1 VPTTRTSIAAPFPRI
16 GIVAAMMLLASAARA
31 DDEDVD
37 RGAFSTK
44 RTAVS
49 VFAGSAAPF
58 GVVGV
63 QAEHAIVPFIVAFGG
78 VGRGASAVQ
87 VGAGC
92 RVQLP
97 LINDGRGYAPAIAF
111 SLSRGRSPSAFDAQ
125 SESLPNGSWWM
136 NLEGSVER
144 RADSGFLVRGVL
156 GYGLMVDPTQLPAS
170 RVTATRSAYLALH
183 VGWAF

>member
-1 VPTTRTSIAAPFPRI
+1 MKRI
-16 GIVAAMMLLASAARA
+16 GVVTAMVLMASTAHAA
-31 DDEDVD
+31 DEDVD
-37 RGAFSTK
+37 RGAFSKKT
-44 RTAVS
+44 TAVS
-49 VFAGSAAPF
+49 LFAGSAAPF

-63 QAEHAIVPFIVAFGG
+63 QAEHAIVPFIVVFGG
-78 VGRGASAVQ
+78 AGRGAHATQ

-92 RVQLP
+92 RVQMP

-111 SLSRGRSPSAFDAQ
+111 SMSRGRSPSAFDRDA
-125 SESLPNGSWWM
+125 EPLPNGSWWM